1 MKRTTV
7 DLLLPVLLLVSSCG
21 AKATELVMGV
31 EDLPYLPYYSVE
43 QGESGRAYGGYA
55 RELFDAFAA
64 ARGHSIRYRPLPVER
79 LYRELLDGRIDFK
92 FPDNPE
98 WRHEL
103 KKTRSLGYSRAIAPF
118 TDGVMVPPE
127 HRTKEKDGPLKIGT
141 VRGFT
146 PWPLMPDIDRG
157 TIQLSENNS
166 ISGLLRQC
174 IEGRLDGVYL
184 NVEVARFQLKNLLRR
199 SAALVLD
206 DSLPHSR
213 SAYYVSTIR
222 RPGILAELDVWLREH
237 REQVGELRR
246 KWGIE
251 EGASPEGGDETRPAP
266 P

>member
-1 MKRTTV
+1 LIDDAGRFGAIALKRTTV

-79 LYRELLDGRIDFK
+79 LYRELL
-92 FPDNPE
+92 
-98 WRHEL
+98 H
-103 KKTRSLGYSRAIAPF
+103 
-118 TDGVMVPPE
+118 GVMVPPE

-199 SAALVLD
+199 STALVLD

-251 EGASPEGGDETRPAP
+251 EGASPGGGDETRPAP